1 MATQAHCA
9 YCFES
14 LSASLEKR
22 PGLTLRQVET
32 LWKKYNTDPTTT
44 DPSDAVDASDDVDR
58 AEDALSP
65 VPTDPSYKPAAV
77 SRLLAPSPSTASSSS
92 IQSANSTPVSGVS
105 EASSAT
111 SKSSSRSSFFSRLRR
126 AEKETVEDHPLF
138 VTWNTVT
145 RSGERRLRGCIGT
158 FEAQEL
164 DEGLRSYALTSAFD
178 DTRFSPITARELAS
192 LEVAVT
198 LLTDFEPAAS
208 PLDWTIGTHGLRI
221 SFTYHGRRYGSTY
234 LPDVA
239 REQGWTK
246 EETLVSLMRKAGWS
260 GRKDD
265 WRKVELSVV
274 RYQGKKIALEYGEW
288 KEWRQWVEEEMA
300 DC

>member
-22 PGLTLRQVET
+22 PALTLRQIDA
-32 LWKKYNTDPTTT
+32 LWKKFNADPTTSEALDPQEIPET
-44 DPSDAVDASDDVDR
+44 DNNVPPSPTS
-58 AEDALSP
+58 
-65 VPTDPSYKPAAV
+65 TDPSYKPAAV
-77 SRLLAPSPSTASSSS
+77 SRLLATSPSTGSSSS
-92 IQSANSTPVSGVS
+92 VQSANSTPASGVS

-111 SKSSSRSSFFSRLRR
+111 SKNSSRSSFFSRLRK

-138 VTWNTVT
+138 VTWNTVSK
-145 RSGERRLRGCIGT
+145 SGERRLRGCIGT

-178 DTRFSPITARELAS
+178 DTRFSPITARELTT
-192 LEVAVT
+192 LECAVT
-198 LLTDFEPAAS
+198 LLTDFEPASS
-208 PLDWTIGTHGLRI
+208 PLDWSIGTHGLRI

-246 EETLVSLMRKAGWS
+246 EETLVSLMRKAGWG

-265 WRKVELSVV
+265 WKKVELTVV
-274 RYQGKKIALEYGEW
+274 RYQGKKVALEYREW
-288 KEWRQWVEEEMA
+288 KEWRDWVEEEMA